1 MQGQGDLFESTDW
14 QEVRQGKLFYQPNFL
29 SQQEADT
36 YFSTLMSTLATRTHN
51 HFREIGT
58 STSFADL
65 AWRCALHLFGFNHGT
80 SPLDV

>member
-36 YFSTLMSTLATRTHN
+36 YFSTLMSTLLGNKNA
-51 HFREIGT
+51 
-58 STSFADL
+58 
-65 AWRCALHLFGFNHGT
+65 
-80 SPLDV
+80 